1 MMHFSLV
8 AVDFV
13 VPQLILK
20 LFHSDFFQAAAIG
33 TVGVLSAL
41 GTDFQVVLVTIV
53 ERFLIFLLFFGSLS
67 HTIGAKSFHS
77 QAFLILEFSRQQL
90 FVHTVGVLS
99 ALGMDFQAV

>member
-1 MMHFSLV
+1 MHFSLV

-53 ERFLIFLLFFGSLS
+53 ERFLIFCCFLGHYRTLSVPNHSILKLF
-67 HTIGAKSFHS
+67 
-77 QAFLILEFSRQQL
+77 
-90 FVHTVGVLS
+90 
-99 ALGMDFQAV
+99 